1 MTDYSFWALGESLV
15 TVSGGEQ
22 LDGVSQGDGSHLV
35 GETITLNT
43 NAWEQ
48 IHVSDGGSDS
58 NFDDN
63 DGNQRLDGAQTFDGV
78 GYGNNTR
85 IEAEYEFILQDPA
98 TGLTYRVVSVNFRN
112 SSPAYGTIEGL
123 AFVGEFPP
131 VGVPLTVISAQEGP
145 RGGSAVDQGN
155 IAAPPCFTPGTR
167 IRMKRGEKRVEEI
180 VVGDEVMT
188 LDRGPQTVRWVGHVD
203 VPDEVLRAR
212 PEFRPILIRKG
223 ALGVMMPER
232 DMMVSPQHRILL
244 GGWRAE
250 LICGEPQVLAA
261 AAHLVDGDGVRV
273 ADSART
279 VTYVHLQLDRHE
291 ILLSDGVPTESLN
304 PGEVAMSA
312 LPEASKAELRA
323 LFPELDEGPACA
335 PARPLAYRREVEAIL
350 ATG

>member
-1 MTDYSFWALGESLV
+1 MADYSFWALGESHV

-22 LDGVSQGDGSHLV
+22 LDGISQGDGSHLV
-35 GETITLNT
+35 GETITLT
-43 NAWEQ
+43 DNAWEQ
-48 IHVSDGGSDS
+48 IHVSDGGSDT

-63 DGNQRLDGAQTFDGV
+63 DGNQRLDGTQTFDGV
-78 GYGNNTR
+78 TYSDNTR
-85 IEAEYEFILQDPA
+85 IEAEYEFVLQDPA
-98 TGLTYRVVSVNFRN
+98 TELTYRVISVNFRN

-123 AFVGEFPP
+123 AFVDEFPP

-145 RGGSAVDQGN
+145 SGGSAVDQAN

-188 LDRGPQTVRWVGHVD
+188 LDRGPQTVRWVGRVEVD
-203 VPDEVLRAR
+203 AAVLRAR

-273 ADSART
+273 AEGLRS
-279 VTYVHLQLDRHE
+279 VTYVHLQLDQHE

-304 PGEVAMSA
+304 PGEMAMAA
-312 LPEASKAELRA
+312 LPEQSQVELQA
-323 LFPELDEGPACA
+323 LFPELEGQGALA

-350 ATG
+350 GVG

>member
-1 MTDYSFWALGESLV
+1 MADYSFWALGESHV

-22 LDGVSQGDGSHLV
+22 LDGVTQGDGSHLV
-35 GETITLNT
+35 GETITLND

-48 IHVSDGGSDS
+48 IHVRDGGSDT

-63 DGNQRLDGAQTFDGV
+63 DGNQRLDGTQTFDGV
-78 GYGNNTR
+78 SYSNNTR
-85 IEAEYEFILQDPA
+85 IEAEYEFVLQDPA
-98 TGLTYRVVSVNFRN
+98 TGLTYRVLAVNFNN
-112 SSPAYGTIEGL
+112 SSPAYGTVEGL
-123 AFVGEFPP
+123 AFVDEFPP
-131 VGVPLTVISAQEGP
+131 VGVTLNVISAQEGP

-155 IAAPPCFTPGTR
+155 IAAPPSFTPGTR
-167 IRMKRGEKRVEEI
+167 IRMKRGEKRVEDI

-188 LDRGPQTVRWVGHVD
+188 LDRGPQTVRWVGRVEVD
-203 VPDEVLRAR
+203 AEVLRAN
-212 PEFRPILIRKG
+212 PEFQPILIRKG

-273 ADSART
+273 AEGLRS
-279 VTYVHLQLDRHE
+279 VTYVHLQLDQHE

-304 PGEVAMSA
+304 PGAAAMAA
-312 LPEASKAELRA
+312 LPEQSQAELQA
-323 LFPELDEGPACA
+323 LFPELERQGGLAT
-335 PARPLAYRREVEAIL
+335 ARPLAYRREVEAIL
-350 ATG
+350 GVG